1 MLHIKRE
8 DIEFTLRHHLN
19 TFLINNNLLFMNQI
33 LAVCA
38 ERSCLTGGTMVKLL
52 HGNVQKMQYGNDLDF
67 YFSNPKNHSKEKLK
81 SYFKRIYGAN
91 TYTPEELY
99 DYIIYYEAKKG
110 VDLLRSGKINPAL
123 FNKLVTNSTLQYS
136 NLMML
141 PRKIEDIMEDPSL
154 VLDSYVDVITGKNTI
169 PNHIATYDI
178 TICMVALFY
187 TIDGTLQLKVDNQR
201 DHVYKN
207 MKAACR
213 GDVFLHY
220 HNTIPKTIK
229 FKKHK
234 IAIAKK
240 THKHFERLLKY
251 VNRGFRLD
259 NTVQL
264 YGFFLWLLSNKLIN
278 PRDSHILQRLTEGL
292 YSPGLMMNVAKDRLL
307 YCRL

>member
-1 MLHIKRE
+1 
-8 DIEFTLRHHLN
+8 
-19 TFLINNNLLFMNQI
+19 
-33 LAVCA
+33 
-38 ERSCLTGGTMVKLL
+38 
-52 HGNVQKMQYGNDLDF
+52 
-67 YFSNPKNHSKEKLK
+67 
-81 SYFKRIYGAN
+81 
-91 TYTPEELY
+91 
-99 DYIIYYEAKKG
+99 
-110 VDLLRSGKINPAL
+110 
-123 FNKLVTNSTLQYS
+123 
-136 NLMML
+136 
-141 PRKIEDIMEDPSL
+141 MEDPSL